1 MAIPFLNN
9 ITLNNNEIQNVKL
22 HNTGASNAAAGQ
34 IFFNTGV
41 NLAQYYANAIDQ
53 WVSLK
58 EYSFGNGTYI
68 NANVTGTAAKPI
80 ITPDLSAVDGT
91 STAASMF
98 LTKDNEWATI
108 PFGDITAVLQG
119 TYINID
125 NSTGP
130 EPTVNHD
137 LTTRTDTTSTL
148 SPGYGVSFTAVDSV
162 TTNSTGHITAL
173 NVKTVTMPAAETY
186 TFNVTGDSGTD
197 QTIDSGNTLDIAG
210 GTNISTVVGATDTV
224 TVNLND
230 SISLLGSLTVNTT
243 GDFTGQVT
251 IPQVPVSDT
260 DAASKHYVDQAV
272 TGALSY
278 QGAYNAATNTPDLD
292 SSPSSTIKTGWTY
305 TVTVEGLFFTE
316 QVRVGDVLIANNNAP
331 TTLAEWTT
339 VQNNIDLASA
349 TTVGIGN
356 VNANTDDEM
365 LGIDVIYASGTAKVG
380 LAIEALTAVTTTA
393 DASLIPIFDDDDAAN
408 RKISVGDIFAAGN
421 AKTSKAYTITD
432 SAVITYPFTLTA
444 ATINDTIIQLVD
456 TVTNDTVYA
465 DINRTSVTT
474 ATITFSTTP
483 TNSVRVLVQKIG

>member
-108 PFGDITAVLQG
+108 PFGDITAVLPG
-119 TYINID
+119 TYISID

-137 LTTRTDTTSTL
+137 LTTRTDTTSAA

-162 TTNSTGHITAL
+162 TTNTTGHITAL
-173 NVKTVTMPAAETY
+173 NVKTVTLPAAEAY
-186 TFNVTGDSGTD
+186 AFNVTGDSGTD

-224 TVNLND
+224 TVNLDD
-230 SISLLGSLTVNTT
+230 SISLLGSLTVSTT

-278 QGAYNAATNTPDLD
+278 QGAYDAATNTPDLD

-305 TVTVEGLFFTE
+305 TVTVDGLFFTE

-339 VQNNIDLASA
+339 VQNNIDLADA

-356 VNANTDDEM
+356 VVPGSSNT
-365 LGIDVIYASGTAKVG
+365 ITAPYTNGTA
-380 LAIEALTAVTTTA
+380 ALDVVDSTASQKGAVIVSGGTGVDVSYSGGTA
-393 DASLIPIFDDDDAAN
+393 TVSLGTQSSLTFSNTGPA
-408 RKISVGDIFAAGN
+408 AAG
-421 AKTSKAYTITD
+421 TS
-432 SAVITYPFTLTA
+432 YPITA
-444 ATINDTIIQLVD
+444 ATHGLGSDSSLIMVQIVEVSTGE
-456 TVTNDTVYA
+456 TVYTDVVRGA
-465 DINRTSVTT
+465 SGLI
-474 ATITFSTTP
+474 TITFAVSQAINTF
-483 TNSVRVLVQKIG
+483 RALLQKIG